1 MKRLMWTMPVI
12 VAPVMLAAMLN
23 ATTALAAAA
32 DDFDSDFANFK
43 KTQATGAPVT
53 PAVNEA
59 PPSDPLVQPTAATT
73 PVVDAAPPA
82 AATQDPLATATAEA
96 DAQQKPSDD
105 PLANWRGR
113 AGAAAAATED
123 PLAMPP
129 ANPLGVAADLPVSGN
144 MPATANALGAT
155 PEEVA
160 AQLEADADAQKEKL
174 KEDMFKSALKQ
185 LLPLEPPQIRRTLES
200 FKESREAAETPIFD
214 PEPKTVVET
223 VSLDP
228 MAPPPV
234 LLTAP
239 GHVTTLSI
247 LDQTGSPWAIQ
258 DISFAGKFEVTTPE
272 EGGHVLRI
280 VPQSAHGSGNISIRL
295 VDLITP
301 ITFTMRTGLNEV
313 HYRFD
318 ARIPKQGPLAK
329 TPLIEFG
336 GLKATAGADGN
347 LVNVL
352 DGTTGTDGT
361 ALKLDGVDGRTTAF
375 LIDGQMYLRTPLTLL
390 SPAWDSSA
398 SSADGMNVYTLSESP
413 VIILSDRGQ
422 MVKAHIVE

>member
-43 KTQATGAPVT
+43 KTQASGAPVT
-53 PAVNEA
+53 PAGNEA
-59 PPSDPLVQPTAATT
+59 PPSDPLVQPAVTT
-73 PVVDAAPPA
+73 PVVSATTP

-96 DAQQKPSDD
+96 DAQQKQSDD
-105 PLANWRGR
+105 PLANWRGK
-113 AGAAAAATED
+113 AGAAATDDPMAA
-123 PLAMPP
+123 PA

-144 MPATANALGAT
+144 VPATANALGAT
-155 PEEVA
+155 PEEIA
-160 AQLEADADAQKEKL
+160 MQMEMEAESQKEKL
-174 KEDMFKSALKQ
+174 KQDLFKAALKQ
-185 LLPLEPPQIRRTLES
+185 LLPLDPPQIRSTLES

-228 MAPPPV
+228 MAVPHT

-258 DISFAGKFEVTTPE
+258 DISFAGKFDVTVPE

-280 VPQSAHGSGNISIRL
+280 VPSSAHGSGNISIRL

-301 ITFTMRTGLNEV
+301 ITFTIKTGLNEV

-352 DGTTGTDGT
+352 DGTTGSDGKP
-361 ALKLDGVDGRTTAF
+361 LKLDGVDGRTTAF

-398 SSADGMNVYTLSESP
+398 SSADGMNVYTLTESP

>member
-12 VAPVMLAAMLN
+12 VAPVLLAAMLN
-23 ATTALAAAA
+23 TTTALAAAA
-32 DDFDSDFANFK
+32 EDFDSDFANFK
-43 KTQATGAPVT
+43 KSQATGAPVT
-53 PAVNEA
+53 PAANEV
-59 PPSDPLVQPTAATT
+59 PPSDPLVQPTATT

-82 AATQDPLATATAEA
+82 AKDPLAAATAEA
-96 DAQQKPSDD
+96 DAAQKQSDD
-105 PLANWRGR
+105 PLANWRGK
-113 AGAAAAATED
+113 AGAAAAAADASED
-123 PLAMPP
+123 PVAVPP
-129 ANPLGVAADLPVSGN
+129 NPLGVAADLPVSGN
-144 MPATANALGAT
+144 LPATANALGAT

-160 AQLEADADAQKEKL
+160 AQLSMDAEAQKEKL
-174 KEDMFKSALKQ
+174 KQDLFKSALKQ
-185 LLPLEPPQIRRTLES
+185 LLPLDPPQIRSTLET

-258 DISFAGKFEVTTPE
+258 DISFAGKFDVTVPE
-272 EGGHVLRI
+272 EGGHVLRV
-280 VPQSAHGSGNISIRL
+280 VPSSAHGSGNISIRL

-301 ITFTMRTGLNEV
+301 ITFTLRTGLNEV

-336 GLKATAGADGN
+336 GLKASAGADGN